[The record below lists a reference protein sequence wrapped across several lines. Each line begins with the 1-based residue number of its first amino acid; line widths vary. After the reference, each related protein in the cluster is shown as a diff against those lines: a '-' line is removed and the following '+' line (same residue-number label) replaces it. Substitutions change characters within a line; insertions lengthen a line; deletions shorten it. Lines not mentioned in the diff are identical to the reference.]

1 MLVTHGSLE
10 PARDAHAVTVGN
22 FDGVH
27 LGHRAMLERVSAAA
41 HARGVRSCA
50 LTFEPHPREF
60 FTPDTAPARLTPLR
74 EKLELIA
81 ALGLDRAH
89 VLHFDAALAA
99 EPAEHFI
106 EEILVHGLGARW
118 LLVGRDFRFGS
129 KRAGDLKLL
138 EVDASRH
145 GYSVE
150 TMPDVQLGSERVS
163 SSAVRAAL
171 ERGDFARAGELLGRS
186 YEISGRVAHG
196 AKLGRKLG
204 FPTANIPLAQRP
216 PLAGIYVVEACRT
229 DLGGPWEWLPGVAS
243 VGRRPT
249 VNQVETPLLE
259 VFLLDFGEEIY
270 DRHLKVR
277 FLQKLRDERKFADLE
292 ALRLAIAEDAR
303 QAREYFLRARTG

>member
-1 MLVTHGSLE
+1 MKDVDDSDIVSSRAALRAIEVRPVEAHEVERWLAFMREHHYLGFGKSAGKRVLHVATIGGEWVALLCWAAAALHVKCRDQWIGWDGVAKTHRLRLVTNNTRFLVLPGWHLRNLASRVLGLSIRRL
-10 PARDAHAVTVGN
+10 ARDWQA
-22 FDGVH
+22 
-27 LGHRAMLERVSAAA
+27 
-41 HARGVRSCA
+41 
-50 LTFEPHPREF
+50 
-60 FTPDTAPARLTPLR
+60 
-74 EKLELIA
+74 
-81 ALGLDRAH
+81 
-89 VLHFDAALAA
+89 
-99 EPAEHFI
+99 
-106 EEILVHGLGARW
+106 
-118 LLVGRDFRFGS
+118 
-129 KRAGDLKLL
+129 
-138 EVDASRH
+138 RH

-277 FLQKLRDERKFADLE
+277 FLQKLRDERKFADIE
-292 ALRLAIAEDAR
+292 ALRLAIAEDTR
-303 QAREYFLRARTG
+303 QAREYFLRAHRMS